1 MRENPHTKVAK
12 VTKQNNK
19 NCPAGGLPFPSWI
32 ENLRD
37 LYDLYVSLFSVLYGD
52 SPVANRLMN
61 SILVVQLKRLG
72 DLILT
77 TPALSALRKM
87 YPEAQIT
94 LLIDHHSAELAPAI
108 ADVNEILIY
117 NKSGSFNLWFDLVK
131 RRFDLCLDFTGND
144 RSALVSFLSKAAQR
158 VGFSFVAKRAIRSW
172 VYTHLVQSAV
182 RERHTVDHY
191 IDLVQSLGDFG
202 PAGGVSLCLPDSVER
217 SAETLRRE
225 IGLPGYYFVV
235 HPGSARPDKY
245 WLADRWKVVIAH
257 AQKRLGIP
265 CLITGSRNPVELEH
279 IREIVAGARHRSAI
293 FNLAG
298 KVDFLLSAA
307 MIREGTLFI
316 GVDTSAAHLAAAFR
330 RPEVVLFG
338 PTNPFHWHPRHPHAS
353 VVRAGFEEPLD
364 HFEPRQKG
372 LPMSE
377 LSTEAVIR
385 AMEVLLNGLK

>member
-1 MRENPHTKVAK
+1 MATRGAT
-12 VTKQNNK
+12 
-19 NCPAGGLPFPSWI
+19 
-32 ENLRD
+32 
-37 LYDLYVSLFSVLYGD
+37 
-52 SPVANRLMN
+52 RLMN

-77 TPALSALRKM
+77 TPALNALRKIF
-87 YPEAQIT
+87 PEAQIT

-108 ADVNEILIY
+108 ADVNEFLIY
-117 NKSGSFNLWFDLVK
+117 NRNASFNLWLDLA
-131 RRFDLCLDFTGND
+131 RRGFDLCLDFTGND

-172 VYTHLVQSAV
+172 VYTDLVQSVV
-182 RERHTVDHY
+182 REKHTVDHY
-191 IDLVQSLGDFG
+191 LDLVRSLGDSG
-202 PAGGVSLCLPDSVER
+202 SAAGRVSLDLPDSVER

-225 IGLPGYYFVV
+225 IGLPARYFVV

-265 CLITGSRNPVELEH
+265 CLITGGRNPAELQH
-279 IREIVAGARHRSAI
+279 VRDILAGTCHHSTI

-307 MIREGTLFI
+307 MIRGATLFV
-316 GVDTSAAHLAAAFR
+316 GVDTATAHLASAFR
-330 RPEVVLFG
+330 RPELVLFG
-338 PTNPFHWHPRHPHAS
+338 PTNPFHWHPLHPHAA
-353 VVRAGFEEPLD
+353 VVRAGFEGPLD
-364 HFEPRQKG
+364 HFEPRQKA

-385 AMEVLLNGLK
+385 AMEVLLKGLK

>member
-1 MRENPHTKVAK
+1 MYNGNP
-12 VTKQNNK
+12 
-19 NCPAGGLPFPSWI
+19 PS
-32 ENLRD
+32 
-37 LYDLYVSLFSVLYGD
+37 
-52 SPVANRLMN
+52 ATRLMN

-72 DLILT
+72 DVILT
-77 TPALSALRKM
+77 TPALNALRKI

-108 ADVNEILIY
+108 ADVNEVLIY
-117 NKSGSFNLWFDLVK
+117 NKSASFNLWLDLV
-131 RRFDLCLDFTGND
+131 RRGFDLCLDFTGND

-172 VYTHLVQSAV
+172 VYTRLVQSTV
-182 RERHTVDHY
+182 REKHTVDHY
-191 IDLVQSLGDFG
+191 IDLVRSLGDSG
-202 PAGGVSLCLPDSVER
+202 SATGRVSLRLPDSVER

-225 IGLPGYYFVV
+225 IGLSGRYFVV

-245 WLADRWKVVIAH
+245 WLADRWKAVIAH

-265 CLITGSRNPVELEH
+265 CLITGGRNPAELQH
-279 IREIVAGARHRSAI
+279 IRDILAGTCHHSTI

-307 MIREGTLFI
+307 MIRGGTLFV
-316 GVDTSAAHLAAAFR
+316 GVDTAAAHLASAFR
-330 RPEVVLFG
+330 RPELVLFG
-338 PTNPFHWHPRHPHAS
+338 PTNPFHWHPMHPHAA
-353 VVRAGFEEPLD
+353 VVRAGFEGPLD

-385 AMEVLLNGLK
+385 AMEVLLERFEIERQPENDSNGQRERK